1 MSIVPLY
8 VPINEIDKYFYN
20 RTEDIKKIEY
30 YLNSLEMG
38 ISQSLLIRGVRVV
51 GKTFLLQK
59 LKQDSKKNFLVS
71 YIDISRIVG
80 FDDTQLTAQS
90 VLLELLDE
98 MNNTIYD
105 KINDG
110 KKITFLLKKL
120 INKLK
125 IKDFSFSKGTH
136 IAEIPIPATED
147 NYKKISKFV
156 MEYPQNVVEDIDGI
170 DGFIIIIDEFQML
183 KKLENPESFFWLL
196 RSYSQFQSNVS
207 YVMSGSIS
215 QTSDAIEMLNGATG
229 AFGGRMIQ
237 INIDPFTKKET
248 KSYFNDRFPEIT
260 FTDDGFNRFYEY
272 TKGIPM
278 YINSF
283 YNALSSHET
292 YDEKLIDYI
301 FLNNMDQ
308 ILVMWIRIWGTLN
321 KYEKRIICTMLNKE
335 NISWSELERKLDM
348 SPATLTKYIKTL
360 QDKGIIKYYGGNYN
374 FEDLMLKTWLTHEK
388 ERTGVYP
395 Q

>member
-38 ISQSLLIRGVRVV
+38 ISQSLLIRGVRGV

-183 KKLENPESFFWLL
+183 KKLENPESFFFGCLEVTVN
-196 RSYSQFQSNVS
+196 SNQ
-207 YVMSGSIS
+207 MS
-215 QTSDAIEMLNGATG
+215 AM
-229 AFGGRMIQ
+229 
-237 INIDPFTKKET
+237 
-248 KSYFNDRFPEIT
+248 
-260 FTDDGFNRFYEY
+260 
-272 TKGIPM
+272 
-278 YINSF
+278 
-283 YNALSSHET
+283 
-292 YDEKLIDYI
+292 
-301 FLNNMDQ
+301 
-308 ILVMWIRIWGTLN
+308 
-321 KYEKRIICTMLNKE
+321 
-335 NISWSELERKLDM
+335 
-348 SPATLTKYIKTL
+348 
-360 QDKGIIKYYGGNYN
+360 
-374 FEDLMLKTWLTHEK
+374 
-388 ERTGVYP
+388 
-395 Q
+395 

>member
-38 ISQSLLIRGVRVV
+38 ISQSLLIRGVRGV

-120 INKLK
+120 IDKLK
-125 IKDFSFSKGTH
+125 IKS
-136 IAEIPIPATED
+136 
-147 NYKKISKFV
+147 Y
-156 MEYPQNVVEDIDGI
+156 NVVKDI
-170 DGFIIIIDEFQML
+170 FSLF
-183 KKLENPESFFWLL
+183 
-196 RSYSQFQSNVS
+196 
-207 YVMSGSIS
+207 
-215 QTSDAIEMLNGATG
+215 A
-229 AFGGRMIQ
+229 
-237 INIDPFTKKET
+237 
-248 KSYFNDRFPEIT
+248 
-260 FTDDGFNRFYEY
+260 
-272 TKGIPM
+272 
-278 YINSF
+278 
-283 YNALSSHET
+283 
-292 YDEKLIDYI
+292 
-301 FLNNMDQ
+301 
-308 ILVMWIRIWGTLN
+308 
-321 KYEKRIICTMLNKE
+321 
-335 NISWSELERKLDM
+335 
-348 SPATLTKYIKTL
+348 
-360 QDKGIIKYYGGNYN
+360 
-374 FEDLMLKTWLTHEK
+374 
-388 ERTGVYP
+388 
-395 Q
+395 

>member
-38 ISQSLLIRGVRVV
+38 ISQSLLIRGVRGV

-248 KSYFNDRFPEIT
+248 KSYFNDRFHEIT